1 MTVTLDT
8 LVEEILNKFPE
19 TMSFFIENGVSP
31 FSCSG
36 AYPSSLG
43 ELLKRTGKG
52 DAEEFVRKL
61 NEYIQNISG

>member
-43 ELLKRTGKG
+43 ELLKRTGKE
-52 DAEEFVRKL
+52 DAAEFVKKL
-61 NEYIQNISG
+61 NEYIQSISG